1 MSGKCPKC
9 DRVITHLIGA
19 EVKIKDKKIAWAG
32 SMLLCPHCQTVLG
45 AGIDSTRL
53 YNDLVA
59 RLGLQIEKLHAG
71 Q

>member
-1 MSGKCPKC
+1 
-9 DRVITHLIGA
+9 LIGA